1 MQKLLNKLK
10 PIVKKEFRQVIRDR
24 RSLAVLLFIP
34 AFLITMFG
42 YALNFDVKHIIMA
55 VYDEDNS
62 KLSREYVS
70 SLLHTEYF
78 DLCGY
83 LSDREQIDNLMG
95 NEKIQAAVVIPPD
108 FSNNLTA
115 GKESEVQ
122 VIIDGANSNT
132 ATTVNGYTEAFTM
145 DFSQKVILK
154 TFLKTG
160 SNSAVMPID
169 FRPRIWFNPELKSA
183 KFLIPGLIGFIL
195 MITAVVSTALS
206 IVREKERNTI
216 EQILVSPVSP
226 LELVLG
232 KVIPYILISLVAA
245 AAVLLVGNILFDVVV
260 AGSYLL
266 LFLVTLIFL
275 VACLGLGILVSTAA
289 DTQQTAFMMATTI
302 TVLPTFILSGFVFP
316 IRNMP
321 EVIQAVTY
329 LVPARFYLVALRAI
343 ILKGVGLAAFWKE
356 ILFLL
361 AFGGLVLS
369 VSIVRL
375 RKWGL

>member
-1 MQKLLNKLK
+1 MNKLFKKLK

-24 RSLAVLLFIP
+24 RTLAVLLFIP

-62 KLSREYVS
+62 KLSREYARS
-70 SLLHTEYF
+70 FIHTEYF
-78 DLCGY
+78 DLYGY
-83 LSDREQIDNLMG
+83 LNDRDQIDNLMG
-95 NEKIQAAVVIPPD
+95 NEVIQVALVIPHD
-108 FSNNLTA
+108 FSNYLIA
-115 GKESEVQ
+115 GKESKVQ

-132 ATTVNGYTEAFTM
+132 ATTVNGYVEAFTG
-145 DFSQKVILK
+145 DFSQKIMLK

-160 SNSAVMPID
+160 SKAAVMPID

-216 EQILVSPVSP
+216 EQILVSPVNP
-226 LELVLG
+226 LELVIG
-232 KVIPYILISLVAA
+232 KVVPYILISLIAA

-260 AGSYLL
+260 NGSYLL
-266 LFLVTLIFL
+266 LLLVTLIFL
-275 VACLGLGILVSTAA
+275 VACLGLGILISTAA
-289 DTQQTAFMMATTI
+289 ETQQTAFMMATMI

-321 EVIQAVTY
+321 EIIQAITY
-329 LVPARFYLVALRAI
+329 LVPARYYLVALRAI
-343 ILKGVGLAAFWKE
+343 ILKGVGITAFWDQ
-356 ILFLL
+356 ILYLI